1 MNRKKDGEPLNSPDM
16 MNAYDA
22 HQFRELGHWLIDT
35 LADFLKDST
44 EQNHNSVWPNI
55 QPDEMLDHWP
65 GDFPA
70 DPSGDFKQ
78 IVQRVLPL
86 SNNLLNPKYLGH
98 QVSSPLPMA
107 ALSDLVGTFINN
119 ASAIYEMGP
128 VNIAME
134 KRIVQWMCRLM
145 GYDESS
151 DGILTSGGTLGNLT
165 ALLAARQAKTDYD
178 IWSEGIDS
186 KKPLTVLISQQAH
199 YSVRRAVSVM
209 GLGESAVTLVPV
221 DDTYHL
227 DLAALEKKYDEAV
240 AQGRTVFAVVA
251 NGCSTATGSYDDLN
265 GIADF
270 AEAKNIWFHVDGAHG
285 ASALLSNKYK
295 KLLGGAH
302 RVDSIVWDAHKML
315 LMPAL
320 ITAVLFKEGSH
331 SYESFSQKASY
342 LFEKEAREEWYNF
355 AHRTME
361 CTKTMMGIRLYTC
374 LMVYGTRFFGEYIDT
389 MYDLT
394 KEFARF
400 INNSPDFQCAVEPES
415 NIICFRYMKEGTDDL
430 NALQITIR
438 KRILESKKFYIVQTE
453 LNKKQYLRCTI
464 IHPLTTMND
473 LTALLENIRQ
483 CVQ

>member
-134 KRIVQWMCRLM
+134 KRIVQWMCQLM

-165 ALLAARQAKTDYD
+165 ALLAARQAKTNYD
-178 IWSEGIDS
+178 VWSEGVDS
-186 KKPLTVLISQQAH
+186 EKPLTVLISQQAH

-227 DLAALEKKYDEAV
+227 NLAALEKMYDEAV

-270 AEAKNIWFHVDGAHG
+270 AKAKNIWFHVDGAHG

-295 KLLGGAH
+295 KLLEGAH

-342 LFEKEAREEWYNF
+342 LFEKEAREEWYNY

-430 NALQITIR
+430 NALQIVIR